1 MTKEVNLA
9 HVENIT
15 FHLARELMS
24 YDEPIPD
31 FTTRFPGILERCL
44 LSPFQTFEKKSL
56 YQGLVEKAAA
66 LFYFLIKGH
75 PFQNGNKRIA
85 VATILYFLYQNGK
98 WLEVN
103 NLEFY
108 NFAVWAAGSPPRAK
122 DEVIQATAN
131 FIKRYLTNL

>member
-1 MTKEVNLA
+1 MIKPVTLA

-15 FHLARELMS
+15 FHLARALMS

-31 FTTRFPGILERCL
+31 FATRFPGILERCL
-44 LSPFQTFEKKSL
+44 FSPFQTFEKKSL

-108 NFAVWAAGSPPRAK
+108 NFAVWAAGSPPRTK

-131 FIKRYLTNL
+131 FIKRYLTDL